1 MIMIPAFMQR
11 NMLEQGMEGGVD
23 SPPES
28 LYSAGPSSLAAST
41 LLLSGFTSSHMHM
54 TIQKKPARMK
64 QKTIQ
69 KKAACM
75 KGRPTTSRG
84 MPVSDREEL
93 NAFLQKHSLHAA
105 AIQIDL
111 PTKVPRWGS
120 AELFEGDCML
130 FSAHPPTF

>member
-1 MIMIPAFMQR
+1 
-11 NMLEQGMEGGVD
+11 
-23 SPPES
+23 
-28 LYSAGPSSLAAST
+28 
-41 LLLSGFTSSHMHM
+41 M

-120 AELFEGDCML
+120 AELFEGDCIL
-130 FSAHPPTF
+130 FSALVCSTCEPSWSSLTHPLSDTLFIVMSWGKGKNPHRKLKNQLLQGGAAKCLWL